1 MTVTARAVLRS
12 NRLLRDLPDGAL
24 DLLAALAIRRSV
36 GRGARI
42 FAEGDPGDSL
52 LGIIAGQ
59 VRISAST
66 PDGREIFLNILEPGD
81 SLGEIAVLDGEPR
94 TATADAL
101 TDVELFVIR
110 RPDLLALISREPR
123 LAMHLIALLCRRLR
137 WTSELIEEAAFLP
150 AGARLA
156 SRLLKLGAEHG
167 RPADGGITLHISQA
181 ELAAFLNVSRQVVNQ
196 QLQAWRRQGWVALGR
211 GRVVILDPE
220 GLRSAARGG
229 G

>member
-52 LGIIAGQ
+52 LGIVAGQ

-110 RPDLLALISREPR
+110 RPDLLVLISQEPR

-167 RPADGGITLHISQA
+167 RPAGGGITLHISQA